1 MKNNRQIK
9 NERCEHHSNLALVTT
24 VVAMIGFV
32 SLMFV
37 YIGEHNSA
45 NALAIITA
53 SCYLGIAYWVAA
65 ALTAYRAVKKAHKYL
80 VEYVVFLLVFGFG
93 FFFMHNMPEFVYNI
107 IAGTALAGNWARSVF
122 KALAILLAAYFVVSV
137 GWHVILATPGRG
149 KK

>member
-1 MKNNRQIK
+1 MKIKKERK

-24 VVAMIGFV
+24 VMAMIGFV

-45 NALAIITA
+45 NAAAIVTG
-53 SCYLGIAYWVAA
+53 SCYLGVAYWVAA
-65 ALTAYRAVKKAHKYL
+65 ALTAYRAVNKGHKYL
-80 VEYVVFLLVFGFG
+80 LEYIVFLLVFGFG
-93 FFFMHNMPEFVYNI
+93 FFFMHAMPAFVYNM
-107 IAGTALAGNWARSVF
+107 IAGTALAGNWARNVF
-122 KALAILLAAYFVVSV
+122 KFLAVILGAYFIVSV